1 MNGSVSFFMCS
12 HELHRSCCSLNLVRR
27 ATQNSQYG
35 NTHFVK
41 ANVGKTNRERYGIPK
56 EELLRYSPIL
66 GNLKPYAG
74 GQASQELR
82 PTVADDDDLPEGE
95 FKGFQGEGPQR
106 PFLDYQQIMQTIMM
120 TRDITATPEYRE
132 LFAWLR
138 GGDDTPDLRWRT
150 SSWIS

>member
-1 MNGSVSFFMCS
+1 MQVVDNEECIVIPKDANPAIFMTQTQS
-12 HELHRSCCSLNLVRR
+12 GQKKALLDIFVR

-56 EELLRYSPIL
+56 EELPRYSPIL

-74 GQASQELR
+74 GQASQESR

-95 FKGFQGEGPQR
+95 FKGF
-106 PFLDYQQIMQTIMM
+106 
-120 TRDITATPEYRE
+120 
-132 LFAWLR
+132 
-138 GGDDTPDLRWRT
+138 
-150 SSWIS
+150 